1 VHRVERHEVVRERR
15 EVPTDRDAR
24 PRGRREHDGGRA
36 RAHAGESERADHRVD
51 AGVIDLRERA
61 VATPREHDRP
71 ERRDGVVDAARGEP
85 LEPQHRH

>member
-1 VHRVERHEVVRERR
+1 MHRVERHEVVRERR

-36 RAHAGESERADHRVD
+36 RAHAGERERADRRAD
-51 AGVIDLRERA
+51 AGVIDLSERA
-61 VATPREHDRP
+61 VGGSREHDRP
-71 ERRDGVVDAARGEP
+71 ECRDGVVDPARGEP